1 MAWGVEEKS
10 WGSAA
15 GGKSGLAGVCE
26 WYEASLP
33 FRYQVSDHVKQP
45 SGHPL
50 ASLPMTEARLGG
62 CGPVNVRAG
71 PHLGG
76 GPDFRT
82 GSDPAGRP
90 PRARFGHRQR
100 LRGPSLFWAVVRLRT
115 AATPVPQAGLGRGAT
130 RRGSDHARERRWSR
144 GNPCWQT
151 SVVSSN
157 LVGGG
162 HAPRGRLQLNRGMN
176 GFDFGG

>member
-1 MAWGVEEKS
+1 MAARAVGEKS
-10 WGSAA
+10 WGSGL
-15 GGKSGLAGVCE
+15 GGKSAVAGVCGRRE
-26 WYEASLP
+26 VSLP
-33 FRYQVSDHVKQP
+33 FRYQISDHVKQP
-45 SGHPL
+45 WRHSL

-76 GPDFRT
+76 GPDIRT

-100 LRGPSLFWAVVRLRT
+100 LRGPSLFWAVVASRAPRPRPPGGSRSRGDCRGCAL
-115 AATPVPQAGLGRGAT
+115 AA
-130 RRGSDHARERRWSR
+130 

-151 SVVSSN
+151 TVVGSN
-157 LVGGG
+157 LVGSGN
-162 HAPRGRLQLNRGMN
+162 APRGRLQLNRGMN